1 MATKSSSRSKSTTKK
16 SGSRGKRTTKKEQQ
30 TRKQMYAVLLFALGI
45 LIFCLA
51 AVPGENVW
59 LSIHQFLLGCFSWC
73 GYLVGPIIIY
83 AAVMVAMDQTGYPI
97 AAKVI
102 SALLLILLLCGTT
115 QVFVRGYPEGNI
127 LELIGQLFK
136 DGQELAGGGVAGI
149 FFGVPL
155 LHWFSFTGAAITI
168 VLLDFVAVMLLSG
181 GTLVGLFQNTVV
193 KPVQKMEEVY
203 TSVSEA
209 RETARAAA
217 AVQPAPPRKKNNLF
231 NINVDLDG
239 GDDTQPARPKKK
251 KDPPAP
257 TVEEDRDKLLE
268 AARGLDAPAPE
279 APRKKKQEPKAA
291 PSLYDFDAHEPK
303 EEPKPAPQPVT
314 GAALQQAGVVPA
326 REQEPE
332 PQQQA
337 AAPKEEDLTLEDII
351 TRAVSGE
358 VQVPQPPVLESGSG
372 LLDFGEEKPAAP
384 AAAAE
389 APKPQQ
395 TEAAPSQPAGEG
407 QILRPEY
414 AFPPLTLLGE
424 GKTLPRGDTTKEL
437 KANADRL
444 VDTLKSFGVQT
455 RIVDITRGPAVTR
468 YELQP
473 SAGVKISKITNLADD
488 IALNLAAAGVR
499 IEAPIPNKAAIGI
512 EVPNKIVS
520 TVPIREILDSPEFAE
535 AQSRLTVALG
545 KDIAGS
551 IALADIGKMPHLLIA
566 GATGSGKSVC
576 INSIIISLLYKARPE
591 EVKLLMVDPKVVE
604 LGGYNGIPHL
614 LSPVVTDPKKAAGAL
629 CTMVSEML
637 RRYQLFADNGVR
649 DLKGYNRLAAERE
662 ELEPLPQI
670 VIIIDELADLMMA
683 SPKDVEDYICRLAQ
697 MARAAGMHLIIATQ
711 RPSVDVITGV
721 IKANIP
727 SRISFAVSSQI
738 DSRTILDMGGAE
750 KLLGKGD
757 MLFYPVGS
765 AKPARVQGCFV
776 TDQEVE
782 AVVGFIKNSSTAA
795 YDQQLMDEIERNAA
809 AVGGKGSGS
818 GGSAS
823 GDGEEEDELLQS
835 AIEVVVEGGQASTSH
850 LQRRLKVGYARA
862 ARLMDE
868 MEQRGIVG
876 PPEGSKPRQIL
887 LTKERWYE
895 MKMNQSD

>member
-1 MATKSSSRSKSTTKK
+1 
-16 SGSRGKRTTKKEQQ
+16 
-30 TRKQMYAVLLFALGI
+30 
-45 LIFCLA
+45 
-51 AVPGENVW
+51 
-59 LSIHQFLLGCFSWC
+59 
-73 GYLVGPIIIY
+73 
-83 AAVMVAMDQTGYPI
+83 
-97 AAKVI
+97 
-102 SALLLILLLCGTT
+102 
-115 QVFVRGYPEGNI
+115 
-127 LELIGQLFK
+127 
-136 DGQELAGGGVAGI
+136 
-149 FFGVPL
+149 
-155 LHWFSFTGAAITI
+155 
-168 VLLDFVAVMLLSG
+168 
-181 GTLVGLFQNTVV
+181 
-193 KPVQKMEEVY
+193 
-203 TSVSEA
+203 
-209 RETARAAA
+209 
-217 AVQPAPPRKKNNLF
+217 
-231 NINVDLDG
+231 
-239 GDDTQPARPKKK
+239 
-251 KDPPAP
+251 
-257 TVEEDRDKLLE
+257 
-268 AARGLDAPAPE
+268 
-279 APRKKKQEPKAA
+279 
-291 PSLYDFDAHEPK
+291 
-303 EEPKPAPQPVT
+303 
-314 GAALQQAGVVPA
+314 
-326 REQEPE
+326 
-332 PQQQA
+332 
-337 AAPKEEDLTLEDII
+337 
-351 TRAVSGE
+351 
-358 VQVPQPPVLESGSG
+358 
-372 LLDFGEEKPAAP
+372 
-384 AAAAE
+384 
-389 APKPQQ
+389 
-395 TEAAPSQPAGEG
+395 
-407 QILRPEY
+407 
-414 AFPPLTLLGE
+414 
-424 GKTLPRGDTTKEL
+424 
-437 KANADRL
+437 
-444 VDTLKSFGVQT
+444 
-455 RIVDITRGPAVTR
+455 
-468 YELQP
+468 
-473 SAGVKISKITNLADD
+473 
-488 IALNLAAAGVR
+488 
-499 IEAPIPNKAAIGI
+499 
-512 EVPNKIVS
+512 
-520 TVPIREILDSPEFAE
+520 
-535 AQSRLTVALG
+535 
-545 KDIAGS
+545 
-551 IALADIGKMPHLLIA
+551 
-566 GATGSGKSVC
+566 
-576 INSIIISLLYKARPE
+576 
-591 EVKLLMVDPKVVE
+591 MVDPKVVE

-818 GGSAS
+818 GGSAGS
-823 GDGEEEDELLQS
+823 DGEEEDELLQS